1 MKTKA
6 TQFIYQD
13 TAIHFALS
21 NNKNVMINA
30 TEMAKAF
37 NKRVD
42 HFLKSDHA
50 KSFMEVL
57 EFTPYGGNSVPLK
70 REQIIQTKGQN
81 GTYFTRILALKFA
94 AWLSPEFELWVF
106 STIDEILF
114 GDYLKHQQAIEE
126 TLKAEKELQVL
137 ENLLSEDPNYKRIQ
151 ELEAF
156 IKTKDSEKR
165 KALAAKKMQIQL
177 DFDNTTKS

>member
-21 NNKNVMINA
+21 TNKNVMVNA
-30 TEMAKAF
+30 TEMAKSF
-37 NKRVD
+37 NKRID
-42 HFLKSDHA
+42 HFLKTEPTKA
-50 KSFMEVL
+50 FINLL
-57 EFTPYGGNSVPLK
+57 EFPPQGVNSAPLK
-70 REQIIQTKGQN
+70 REQIIKTRGQN

-94 AWLSPEFELWVF
+94 AWLDPSFELWVF

-126 TLKAEKELQVL
+126 TLKAENELEVL
-137 ENLLSEDPNYKRIQ
+137 QNLLAENPN
-151 ELEAF
+151 F
-156 IKTKDSEKR
+156 
-165 KALAAKKMQIQL
+165 KKWSIL
-177 DFDNTTKS
+177 LLKLKILKSVKHLLLKSNK